1 MSPKS
6 HCGCFSPAVG
16 VDSTTDCGAPNLV
29 HREQPTVM
37 LPRREGA
44 RVQIREL
51 MTIYPVSVREDSDM
65 RRAAEIMTLSTA
77 SDLMVV
83 DTGRSFVGVLSEGD
97 LLRAILPNFD
107 DVIEAGGTLADAF
120 QFFVE
125 KGRDLADRPIAPL
138 VIRNAIVV
146 ALDDEAAAA
155 AKIMIQ
161 KQIRRLPVVQDGRL
175 VGTVSRSDICRAVIY
190 AG

>member
-1 MSPKS
+1 
-6 HCGCFSPAVG
+6 
-16 VDSTTDCGAPNLV
+16 
-29 HREQPTVM
+29 M